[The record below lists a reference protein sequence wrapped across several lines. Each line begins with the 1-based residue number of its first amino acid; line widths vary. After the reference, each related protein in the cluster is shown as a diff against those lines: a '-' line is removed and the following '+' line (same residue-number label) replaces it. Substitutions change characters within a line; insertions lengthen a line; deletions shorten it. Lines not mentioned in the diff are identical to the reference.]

1 MKVWEPREDGHT
13 VPWAHGKGKGTR
25 RDSKATFEGSLCQ
38 CSHVPNSG
46 CGEIHAESRLLRSL
60 TGKRDLRPVLVLLN
74 PSFAGLKSQQP
85 SVGFTQTAPNIPAA
99 QEQHEHGAAVCH
111 PGAARAGAADSP
123 D

>member
-13 VPWAHGKGKGTR
+13 VPWAHGKGEGTR

-60 TGKRDLRPVLVLLN
+60 MGN
-74 PSFAGLKSQQP
+74 
-85 SVGFTQTAPNIPAA
+85 
-99 QEQHEHGAAVCH
+99 
-111 PGAARAGAADSP
+111 
-123 D
+123 